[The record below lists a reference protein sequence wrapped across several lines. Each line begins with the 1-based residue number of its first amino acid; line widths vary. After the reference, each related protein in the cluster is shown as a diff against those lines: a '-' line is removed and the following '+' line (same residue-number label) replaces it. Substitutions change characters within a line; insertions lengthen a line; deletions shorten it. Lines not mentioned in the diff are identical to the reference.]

1 MLLEEI
7 TMQEF
12 EEHLQQCKTIIFPF
26 GTVEEHG
33 NHLPL
38 FTDTL
43 IANEVLRR
51 VIQQRDVFLAPPL
64 HYGVCTT
71 TRQHPGTISIMPE
84 TLRMLTR
91 DIVVDSYRKGLRNF
105 MLLSGH
111 GGGIHMSAMKE
122 VAEILIDEL
131 DNIQIIVASPY
142 DILHKEL
149 SQLCETPGDSHA
161 GELETSIVMAL
172 RPGLVKGTAEEG
184 YPQFPSPFIVRDKLK
199 YWPHG
204 IWGNPQKATSDKG
217 QAAIDIIVSKVVEL
231 IDRLDEGAGLS
242 LRLSPVSAQLP

>member
-12 EEHLQQCKTIIFPF
+12 QQHLLRCKTIIFPF

-33 NHLPL
+33 THLPL

-43 IANEVLRR
+43 IANEVLMRVLRR
-51 VIQQRDVFLAPPL
+51 RDVFLAPPV

-84 TLRMLTR
+84 TLRLLTR
-91 DIVVDSYRKGLRNF
+91 DLVVDSYKKGLRNF

-131 DNIQIIVASPY
+131 DDIQIAVLSPY

-149 SQLCETPGDSHA
+149 AQLCETPGDSHA

-172 RPGLVKGTAEEG
+172 RPDLVKGTAAEG
-184 YPQFPSPFIVRDKLK
+184 YPQFPRPFIVRDKLK

-204 IWGNPQKATSDKG
+204 IWGNPQKATSQKG
-217 QAAIDIIVSKVVEL
+217 QVAIDIIVAAVVAL
-231 IDRLDEGAGLS
+231 IDRFDEGTGL
-242 LRLSPVSAQLP
+242 

>member
-7 TMQEF
+7 NMEEF
-12 EEHLQQCKTIIFPF
+12 TEHLKRCKTIIFPF

-33 NHLPL
+33 RHLPL

-43 IANEVLRR
+43 IANEVLKR

-71 TRQHPGTISIMPE
+71 TRQHPGTIGIMPE
-84 TLRMLTR
+84 TLRTLTK
-91 DIVVDSYRKGLRNF
+91 DLVTDSYKKGLRNF
-105 MLLSGH
+105 MLISGH
-111 GGGIHMSAMKE
+111 GGGIHMSAIRE

-131 DNIQIIVASPY
+131 EDIQIAVFSPY
-142 DILHKEL
+142 DILHQEL

-172 RPGLVKGTAEEG
+172 RPELVKGTSEEG
-184 YPQFPSPFIVRDKLK
+184 YPLLPKPFIVKDKIK
-199 YWPHG
+199 YWPSG
-204 IWGNPQKATSDKG
+204 IWGNPQKASTEKG
-217 QAAIDIIVSKVVEL
+217 KAAINIVVEKIVSL
-231 IDRLDEGAGLS
+231 IDRFDSTGI
-242 LRLSPVSAQLP
+242 

>member
-12 EEHLQQCKTIIFPF
+12 QQHLLRCKTIIFPF

-33 NHLPL
+33 THLPL

-43 IANEVLRR
+43 IANEVLMRVLRR
-51 VIQQRDVFLAPPL
+51 RDVFLAPPV

-84 TLRMLTR
+84 TLRLLTR
-91 DIVVDSYRKGLRNF
+91 DLVVDSYKKGLRNF

-131 DNIQIIVASPY
+131 DDIQIAVLSPY

-149 SQLCETPGDSHA
+149 AQLCETPGDSHA

-172 RPGLVKGTAEEG
+172 RPDLVKGTAAEG
-184 YPQFPSPFIVRDKLK
+184 YPQFPRPFIVRDKLK

-204 IWGNPQKATSDKG
+204 IWGNPQKATSQKG
-217 QAAIDIIVSKVVEL
+217 QVAIDIIVATVVAL
-231 IDRLDEGAGLS
+231 IDRFDEGQGCKGTS
-242 LRLSPVSAQLP
+242 IFGCIKF